1 MPAKIKPIPLRM
13 PDALRAK
20 VQAYAKGRSLSEHA
34 AVVELI
40 NKGLRVPAPAPPA
53 PKEVLAQAEAAAEH
67 LGVSKPKRPPQ
78 VESAPKASRWAI
90 PFGPV
95 PSPPGSRL
103 KQPAKR
109 R

>member
-40 NKGLRVPAPAPPA
+40 NKGLRVPAPPPPA
-53 PKEVLAQAEAAAEH
+53 PKEVLAQAEAAAAH
-67 LGVSKPKRPPQ
+67 LAAPKRAAQ